1 MTEKNIVLKKDVKKA
16 DGTVIAV
23 MVSYLTGDGSTPVIQ
38 TSGAPNYHS
47 VIGYKDDGT
56 PIINHEDD
64 MLIENAQKNFMV
76 EAIQEQKKLCVENG
90 VDPDLVNI
98 IGAEKKVNTNNE
110 QSKN

>member
-1 MTEKNIVLKKDVKKA
+1 MTEKNVVLRKDVKKA
-16 DGTVIAV
+16 NGTVIAV

-98 IGAEKKVNTNNE
+98 IGAEKKVNTSNE
-110 QSKN
+110 QSTN

>member
-1 MTEKNIVLKKDVKKA
+1 MTEKNVVLRKDIKKD

-56 PIINHEDD
+56 PIVNHEDD
-64 MLIENAQKNFMV
+64 EIIAKAQKDFMV

-110 QSKN
+110 QSAN

>member
-64 MLIENAQKNFMV
+64 MLIENAQKNFIV

-98 IGAEKKVNTNNE
+98 IGAEKKEDTNNE
-110 QSKN
+110 QSTN